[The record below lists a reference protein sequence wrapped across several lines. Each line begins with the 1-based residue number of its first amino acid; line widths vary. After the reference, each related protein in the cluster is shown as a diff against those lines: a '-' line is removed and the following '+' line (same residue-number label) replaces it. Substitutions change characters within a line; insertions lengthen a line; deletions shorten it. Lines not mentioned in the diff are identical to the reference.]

1 MTDGTWLTSG
11 FVDGNY
17 NNASNWKSGT
27 IPGSTGTG
35 SFGASPNTFIY
46 IGSPSQVGGWTF
58 VPGASNYIFTIFSSM
73 QFGGAGISISGS
85 QVTLDNK
92 SGLVFLNGSTAGTSL
107 IINEL
112 SEQIFFDQIS
122 HAGNS
127 TINNSGILNFTDFS
141 SAENATINNLSKVV
155 FISHS
160 TAGGAAINNIAG
172 TVDFSFSSGPFGDGN
187 LTAGSIA
194 GAGTF
199 DLGGVRLKVGSNN
212 ATTTVSGPVDDG
224 GANIGTHGA
233 SLVKVGIGTLTLSHA
248 GNTYS
253 GGTTL
258 ERGGLEVAAVGA
270 AGTGDIEFAGKAK
283 LKIDNAALSSHVFA
297 NSIDFFGKTDI
308 LDLTGLKFHPGAS
321 ARYHAANEHLRVHSG
336 HVTDILTLVS
346 PHGTHF
352 TVANDGHGGTKVVLH
367 PPYVTV
373 TAASLTAHDLGGE
386 PLSTDGA
393 SHGGDF
399 LFTA

>member
-1 MTDGTWLTSG
+1 MSG
-11 FVDGNY
+11 FLPDANG
-17 NNASNWKSGT
+17 
-27 IPGSTGTG
+27 TGT
-35 SFGASPNTFIY
+35 FGTSSQIFITV
-46 IGSPSQVGGWTF
+46 SNFTPVGGWAF
-58 VPGASNYIFTIFSSM
+58 ASGASNYIFTLQSELEF
-73 QFGGAGISISGS
+73 FKAGISINGS
-85 QVTLDNK
+85 KITLDNFAT
-92 SGLVFLNGSTAGTSL
+92 LVFDIGSTAGGAL
-107 IINEL
+107 IINEKL
-112 SEQIFFDQIS
+112 DVVEFNQVAT
-122 HAGNS
+122 AGNS
-127 TINNSGILNFTDFS
+127 TINNSGFLRFFNFST
-141 SAENATINNLSKVV
+141 AGNANINNFSAV
-155 FISHS
+155 FFNDHS

-297 NSIDFFGKTDI
+297 NSIDLFGKTDI

-367 PPYVTV
+367 PPFITV
-373 TAASLTAHDLGGE
+373 TAASLTTHDLGGE

-393 SHGGDF
+393 SHSGDF